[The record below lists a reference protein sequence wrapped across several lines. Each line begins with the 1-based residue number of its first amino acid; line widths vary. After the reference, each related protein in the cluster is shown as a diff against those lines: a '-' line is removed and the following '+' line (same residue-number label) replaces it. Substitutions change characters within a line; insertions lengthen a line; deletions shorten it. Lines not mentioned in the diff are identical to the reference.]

1 VRMLRRLD
9 MPIATIRSIV
19 SIPREQRT
27 AFLEQYWAEVEARL
41 THQRDLVEHLRMTLS
56 GGKDTN
62 PMFTIET
69 RNVADQLVLTE
80 QIHVTADKL
89 PEWIREAGTRAWN
102 AVGQASGPAMI
113 IFHGEVSE
121 DSDGPVESAYPVT
134 DEQAASTELPKRVEP
149 AHREAYVRIPKS
161 LVRFPDILSAYDA
174 VENWITE
181 NGEQMSG
188 SPREVYFADWMES
201 GDDDLVCDIAFPI
214 A

>member
-1 VRMLRRLD
+1 VGDELLTIGAFARRSRLS
-9 MPIATIRSIV
+9 PKARQARQRS
-19 SIPREQRT
+19 
-27 AFLEQYWAEVEARL
+27 
-41 THQRDLVEHLRMTLS
+41 LVEHLRSTLS

-69 RNVADQLVLTE
+69 RDVDDQLVLTE
-80 QIHVTADKL
+80 QIHVTADRL
-89 PEWIREAGTRAWN
+89 TEWIREAGTRAWN

-113 IFHGEVSE
+113 IYHGEVSE

-134 DEQAASTELPKRVEP
+134 AEQAASTDLPTRVEP
-149 AHREAYVRIPKS
+149 AHREAYARIPKS

-174 VENWITE
+174 VETWIAQ
-181 NGEQMSG
+181 NGEQQTG
-188 SPREVYFADWMES
+188 SPREVYFADFMEA